1 MLGPIFAALEQRTV
15 RIRAVQKARR
25 LVQGLTP
32 REREVLSSLLCGL
45 PNKAIAAR
53 LDLSV
58 RTVEVHRATM
68 MSRLQVAHLSE
79 ALLIA
84 FDAGLSRPPIRDSFG
99 QHRN

>member
-1 MLGPIFAALEQRTV
+1 
-15 RIRAVQKARR
+15 
-25 LVQGLTP
+25 
-32 REREVLSSLLCGL
+32 
-45 PNKAIAAR
+45 
-53 LDLSV
+53 V